1 MSWSR
6 VCVALMLPAALA
18 LWACSRGPDFVARD
32 EPWRADE
39 ERACLGAGLVRESAF
54 VEARASLG
62 GPSVCGALRP
72 FAVAAA
78 ARGAV
83 HLRPPALLR
92 CPMVPAV
99 DHWVERVVGPA
110 ARHYFGAPVVEL
122 KVAASYSCRPR
133 TTCPAR
139 ASPSTGTPTPSTSR
153 PSCWPTGAWCRSRAA
168 GGVQWPSAPSCAR
181 CTAAP
186 ATSSPRCWAPPTTP
200 ITARSTRCGHRPE
213 RLGPELGVEGIADHA
228 RCLSQLAADPQ
239 RGGEEPREG
248 GGASAAAAGTPS
260 P

>member
-1 MSWSR
+1 MSSFR
-6 VCVALMLPAALA
+6 VSVALMLPAALA

-39 ERACLGAGLVRESAF
+39 ERACLGAGMVRESAF

-122 KVAASYSCRPR
+122 KVAASYSCRAMNHVSGAR
-133 TTCPAR
+133 LSEHGHANAVDISAFVLADGRVVQVKNGWWGAMAERAFLRAVHGGACNIFTT
-139 ASPSTGTPTPSTSR
+139 
-153 PSCWPTGAWCRSRAA
+153 
-168 GGVQWPSAPSCAR
+168 V
-181 CTAAP
+181 
-186 ATSSPRCWAPPTTP
+186 
-200 ITARSTRCGHRPE
+200 
-213 RLGPELGVEGIADHA
+213 LGPAYDANHRDHFHLDLARHGRDGEGRI
-228 RCLSQLAADPQ
+228 CK
-239 RGGEEPREG
+239 
-248 GGASAAAAGTPS
+248 
-260 P
+260 